1 MIQTKVSSGNMIAN
15 ITDHLPSFTFINTSI
30 ITNIDRPFVR
40 LYTKRKIDTFLSEIS
55 NIPSLVSENVENQNQ
70 MNVNESYKEFITNLK
85 KLLDQYFPLVKLSR
99 SKAKD
104 KPFVTPGIKVSIR
117 HRDKLYQKYL
127 NNKNDINR

>member
-1 MIQTKVSSGNMIAN
+1 MN
-15 ITDHLPSFTFINTSI
+15 FIKNLLQI
-30 ITNIDRPFVR
+30 
-40 LYTKRKIDTFLSEIS
+40 
-55 NIPSLVSENVENQNQ
+55 
-70 MNVNESYKEFITNLK
+70 LK

-127 NNKNDINR
+127 NNKNDINRQIYKKYSNKVK